1 MRSTKR
7 KLSRAPK
14 FHGIK
19 GSGAGDRP
27 VNKTPIVHLWGGTP
41 ERLNNGSINIG
52 WWNHDMFLEVHPTFR
67 LHGSRTLN
75 MCKSYLR
82 GPGDNPWTSGPKT
95 SHLNGVQVLGDRRH
109 ESLMRDELEYRN
121 NSVVGGDLWIQETRP
136 SNRKY
141 NEDRLRR
148 IQKEKLSEAWAKS
161 VKTTNSRPIGDKK
174 RVSEMWT
181 RLHTMGASGMGLARK
196 KVS

>member
-1 MRSTKR
+1 
-7 KLSRAPK
+7 
-14 FHGIK
+14 
-19 GSGAGDRP
+19 
-27 VNKTPIVHLWGGTP
+27 
-41 ERLNNGSINIG
+41 
-52 WWNHDMFLEVHPTFR
+52 
-67 LHGSRTLN
+67 
-75 MCKSYLR
+75 
-82 GPGDNPWTSGPKT
+82 
-95 SHLNGVQVLGDRRH
+95 
-109 ESLMRDELEYRN
+109 MRDELEYRN